1 MEDDS
6 NRLNANELYEVNVA
20 KIERFEKVLK
30 FNRLTKSEMAERLG
44 IHQSNLSKIL
54 LGKRPIGKSMDAKF
68 ILAFPE
74 ISKEW
79 FLHGTGNMLNDGYT
93 TFEPVGVVGT
103 AASTPTSQGAS
114 NLENEMKILQAEIEL
129 KDKLIASLQEEVNVL
144 RDMNRQMLQAITKSM
159 ESQAQQKNT

>member
-1 MEDDS
+1 MKDKDNNLKIKDIKPIDLDKCDRMQKIIRYYKMS
-6 NRLNANELYEVNVA
+6 QAEL
-20 KIERFEKVLK
+20 
-30 FNRLTKSEMAERLG
+30 AERLDVN
-44 IHQSNLSKIL
+44 QSNLSAIL
-54 LGKRPIGKSMDAKF
+54 RGKRPCRRIMDDKF
-68 ILAFPE
+68 LLSFPE

-79 FLHGTGNMLNDGYT
+79 FLHGEGNMLKDGYT
-93 TFEPVGVVGT
+93 TFEPVGMVG
-103 AASTPTSQGAS
+103 ASTPTSQGAS

>member
-6 NRLNANELYEVNVA
+6 NRLNTNGLYEIDVA

-79 FLHGTGNMLNDGYT
+79 FLHGEGNMLKDGYT
-93 TFEPVGVVGT
+93 TFEPVGMVG
-103 AASTPTSQGAS
+103 ASTPTSQGAS